1 MYPWRRCKPC
11 PGHEA
16 TIFIVFRY
24 FRVAMLGTRKL
35 SDLLDLLDPMAEL
48 ASRHLWLIALLDW
61 IRGDAGNPQ
70 AAVSRVQLFLD
81 AAQARPGFQARLHSW
96 WLTLSTTVDAAP
108 LFADFGFA
116 PRAAFLS
123 ELGERLRYKL
133 LPGTPETTHAAELFM
148 LLFPTP
154 FDAQWLKLLDEQ
166 TLGRLGALLSPAAP
180 FDSAATVK
188 APQRTEPSLLQD
200 WQAMLLEA
208 LTYCTSQVRA
218 TGFSPEL
225 RLRMNA
231 TSLLSKPFHGLP
243 ADLEAIRSA
252 MLAHGPD
259 SGALHL
265 ALDQFKSR
273 LEACRSAAASI
284 YTHLDE
290 HGISVGLVFRLRQ
303 LRERILRIRELLDCL
318 LSDKPASSAMQLLA
332 RLVLLAQERRSIRA
346 LIASNSSLLA
356 AKVAER
362 DAETGERYITRDRAA
377 YLDMLGKAA
386 GGGALTA
393 VTTLLKFLVVGLAL
407 SAFWSGFWS
416 GAMYAA
422 SFVLIQLLHFTLA
435 TKQPA
440 MTAPAMAVKLKDL
453 RSGDAVNEFVDEVTH
468 LVRSQVAAVLG
479 NVLVVVPAV
488 LLISATIGLALGR
501 PMIDA
506 REAGHVLHSLSLLG
520 PTLLWAAFTGAL
532 LFAASIIGGWVENWF
547 VLYRLA
553 SALRYNPRI
562 TATLGRERARRWA
575 GFMRGN
581 ISGFTSNIALGFMLG
596 LIPPIT
602 GFFGLELEV
611 RHVTLSAGQ
620 LAAAGAALGWEVLRQ
635 PALWWCVA
643 AIPLIG
649 ALNLGVS
656 FYLAFRLAL
665 QAHNV
670 SGVDRARIRG
680 EIWARWR
687 SKPSSFF
694 LPD

>member
-1 MYPWRRCKPC
+1 MRTLT
-11 PGHEA
+11 E
-16 TIFIVFRY
+16 
-24 FRVAMLGTRKL
+24 
-35 SDLLDLLDPMAEL
+35 LLDLLEPKAGL
-48 ASRHLWLIALLDW
+48 AGRHLWLIALLDW
-61 IRGDAGNPQ
+61 IRGKDNNPQ
-70 AAVSRVQLFLD
+70 AAVARLRLFLD
-81 AAQARPGFQARLHSW
+81 AAQARPGFQARLHQW
-96 WLTLSTTVDAAP
+96 WRTLVATVDATP

-154 FDAQWLKLLDEQ
+154 FDARWLKLIDEDS
-166 TLGRLGALLSPAAP
+166 LARLGLLLNTAAP
-180 FDSAATVK
+180 GDAQTAV
-188 APQRTEPSLLQD
+188 EPDVQPGPNTLLQD
-200 WQAMLLEA
+200 WQAVLLEA
-208 LTYCTSQVRA
+208 LTYCTSQVTA

-225 RLRMNA
+225 RLRMGA
-231 TSLLSKPFHGLP
+231 QALQTRPFHGLP
-243 ADLEAIRSA
+243 ADLDALRNALLS
-252 MLAHGPD
+252 HGRD

-273 LEACRSAAASI
+273 LEACRSAASSVYA
-284 YTHLDE
+284 HLDE

-318 LSDKPASSAMQLLA
+318 LSDKPAGSAMQLLA
-332 RLVLLAQERRSIRA
+332 RLVLLAEERRSIRA
-346 LIASNSSLLA
+346 LVAANSTLLA

-362 DAETGERYITRDRAA
+362 GAETGEHYITRDRAA
-377 YLDMLGKAA
+377 YVQMLGKAA

-393 VTTLLKFLVVGLAL
+393 ATVLLKFMVVGLAL
-407 SAFWSGFWS
+407 SAFWSGFVAS
-416 GAMYAA
+416 LVYAT
-422 SFVLIQLLHFTLA
+422 SFVLIQLMHFTLA

-440 MTAPAMAVKLKDL
+440 MTAPAMAAKLKDL
-453 RSGDAVNEFVDEVTH
+453 RSTEAVGEFVDEVTH

-479 NVLVVVPAV
+479 NVLMVVPVV
-488 LLISATIGLALGR
+488 LLISMGIQFGLGH

-506 REAGHVLHSLSLLG
+506 AEAAHVLHTLSLLG
-520 PTLLWAAFTGAL
+520 PTLLWAAFTGAV

-553 SALRYNPRI
+553 SAMRYNPRI
-562 TATLGRERARRWA
+562 TRLLGVGRARRWSS
-575 GFMRGN
+575 FMRDN
-581 ISGFTSNIALGFMLG
+581 ISGLTSSIALGFMLG
-596 LIPPIT
+596 LIPPMT

-620 LAAAGAALGWEVLRQ
+620 LTAAAAALGWDALRL

-649 ALNLGVS
+649 ALNLSIS

-670 SGVDRARIRG
+670 SGVDRARIRSA
-680 EIWARWR
+680 IWARWR
-687 SKPSSFF
+687 SKPSDFF
-694 LPD
+694 VPG

>member
-1 MYPWRRCKPC
+1 MR
-11 PGHEA
+11 
-16 TIFIVFRY
+16 T
-24 FRVAMLGTRKL
+24 L
-35 SDLLDLLDPMAEL
+35 SELLDQLEPRAEL
-48 ASRHLWLIALLDW
+48 AVRHLWLSDLLDW
-61 IRGDAGNPQ
+61 IRGDAGNAQ
-70 AAVSRVQLFLD
+70 AALSRVRLFLD
-81 AAQARPGFQARLHSW
+81 AAHARPGFPQKLRQW
-96 WLTLSTTVDAAP
+96 WLTLVETVDATP

-148 LLFPTP
+148 LLFPVP
-154 FDAQWLKLLDEQ
+154 FDAQWLKLLDED
-166 TLGRLGALLSPAAP
+166 TLGRLGALLEPPTAAP
-180 FDSAATVK
+180 AGDESGNAA
-188 APQRTEPSLLQD
+188 PGEPLAGGAGTLLQD
-200 WQAMLLEA
+200 WQVTLLES
-208 LTYCTSQVRA
+208 LSYCTSQVCA

-225 RLRMNA
+225 RLRMSPQ
-231 TSLLSKPFHGLP
+231 SLLVRPFHGLQT
-243 ADLEAIRSA
+243 DLEALRA
-252 MLAHGPD
+252 ALLQHGPD

-273 LEACRSAAASI
+273 LEACRSAAASV
-284 YTHLDE
+284 YVHLDE

-318 LSDKPASSAMQLLA
+318 VSDKPATSAMQLLA
-332 RLVLLAQERRSIRA
+332 RLVLLAEERRSIRA
-346 LIASNSSLLA
+346 LVASNSTLLA

-362 DAETGERYITRDRAA
+362 GAETGEHYITRDRAA
-377 YLDMLGKAA
+377 YTDMLRKAA

-393 VTTLLKFLVVGLAL
+393 VTTLLKFMVVGLAL
-407 SAFWSGFWS
+407 SAFWSGFLAS
-416 GAMYAA
+416 IVYAA

-440 MTAPAMAVKLKDL
+440 MTAPAMAAKLKDL
-453 RSGDAVNEFVDEVTH
+453 GTGEAVGEFVDEVTH

-479 NVLVVVPAV
+479 NVLVVVPVV
-488 LLISATIGLALGR
+488 LLISIAMLYGLGR

-506 REAGHVLHSLSLLG
+506 NEAAHVLHTLSLLG
-520 PTLLWAAFTGAL
+520 PTLLWAGFTGVV

-553 SALRYNPRI
+553 SAMRYNPRI
-562 TATLGRERARRWA
+562 TRTLGVARARRWA
-575 GFMRGN
+575 HFMRDN

-596 LIPPIT
+596 LIPPMT

-611 RHVTLSAGQ
+611 RHVTLSSGQ
-620 LAAAGAALGWEVLRQ
+620 LAAAAAALGWDALRQ

-656 FYLAFRLAL
+656 FYFAFRLAL
-665 QAHNV
+665 RAHSV
-670 SGVDRARIRG
+670 SGVDRRRIRSA
-680 EIWARWR
+680 IWARWR
-687 SKPSSFF
+687 SKPASFF

>member
-1 MYPWRRCKPC
+1 M
-11 PGHEA
+11 HTLTE
-16 TIFIVFRY
+16 
-24 FRVAMLGTRKL
+24 
-35 SDLLDLLDPMAEL
+35 LLDLLEPKAGL
-48 ASRHLWLIALLDW
+48 AGRHLWLIALLDW
-61 IRGDAGNPQ
+61 IRGKDNNPQ
-70 AAVSRVQLFLD
+70 AAVARLRLFLD
-81 AAQARPGFQARLHSW
+81 AAQARPGFQARLHQW
-96 WLTLSTTVDAAP
+96 WRTLVTTVDATP

-154 FDAQWLKLLDEQ
+154 FDARWLKLIDEDS
-166 TLGRLGALLSPAAP
+166 LARLGVLLNTAAP
-180 FDSAATVK
+180 VDGQTADDPE
-188 APQRTEPSLLQD
+188 PQRTGTLLQD
-200 WQAMLLEA
+200 WQAVLLEA
-208 LTYCTSQVRA
+208 LTYCTSQVAA
-218 TGFSPEL
+218 TGFAPEL
-225 RLRMNA
+225 RLRMS
-231 TSLLSKPFHGLP
+231 TQSLQARPFHGLA
-243 ADLEAIRSA
+243 ADLEALRSA
-252 MLAHGPD
+252 LLSHGRD

-273 LEACRSAAASI
+273 LEACRSAASSI
-284 YTHLDE
+284 YAHLDE

-332 RLVLLAQERRSIRA
+332 RLVLLAEERRSIRA
-346 LIASNSSLLA
+346 LVAANSTLLA

-362 DAETGERYITRDRAA
+362 GAETGEHYITRDRAA
-377 YLDMLGKAA
+377 YVQMLGKAA

-393 VTTLLKFLVVGLAL
+393 GTVLMKFMIVALAL
-407 SAFWSGFWS
+407 SAFWSGFLS
-416 GAMYAA
+416 GVMYAA
-422 SFVLIQLLHFTLA
+422 SFVLIQLMHFTLA

-440 MTAPAMAVKLKDL
+440 MTAPALAAKLKDL
-453 RSGDAVNEFVDEVTH
+453 RSSAAVSEFVDEVTH

-479 NVLVVVPAV
+479 NVLMVVPVV
-488 LLISATIGLALGR
+488 LLISVGIQFGLGH

-506 REAGHVLHSLSLLG
+506 KEAAHVLHTLSLLG
-520 PTLLWAAFTGAL
+520 PTLLWAAFTGAV

-553 SALRYNPRI
+553 SAMRYNPRI
-562 TATLGRERARRWA
+562 TRLLGVARARRWA
-575 GFMRGN
+575 AFMHHN

-596 LIPPIT
+596 LIPPMT

-620 LAAAGAALGWEVLRQ
+620 LAAAAAALGWDALRL

-670 SGVDRARIRG
+670 SGVDRARIRSA
-680 EIWARWR
+680 IWARWR
-687 SKPSSFF
+687 SKPSDFF
-694 LPD
+694 VPD

>member
-1 MYPWRRCKPC
+1 MR
-11 PGHEA
+11 HLAE
-16 TIFIVFRY
+16 
-24 FRVAMLGTRKL
+24 
-35 SDLLDLLDPMAEL
+35 LLDLLEPTAEL
-48 ASRHLWLIALLDW
+48 ASRHLWLIDLLDW
-61 IRGDAGNPQ
+61 VRGDANNPQ
-70 AAVSRVQLFLD
+70 AALSRLRLFLD

-96 WLTLSTTVDAAP
+96 WRTLVGTVDATP

-133 LPGTPETTHAAELFM
+133 LPGTPETTHATELFM

-154 FDAQWLKLLDEQ
+154 FDAQWLKLLDEE
-166 TLGRLGALLSPAAP
+166 TLARLGALLGPAAP
-180 FDSAATVK
+180 AHSGDFADDEAQPGTSGT
-188 APQRTEPSLLQD
+188 LLQD

-218 TGFSPEL
+218 TGFAPEL
-225 RLRMNA
+225 RLRMNPQ
-231 TSLLSKPFHGLP
+231 SLLSRPFHGL
-243 ADLEAIRSA
+243 ASDLDAIHAALSE
-252 MLAHGPD
+252 HGPE

-273 LEACRSAAASI
+273 LEACRSAASSVYA
-284 YTHLDE
+284 HLDE

-318 LSDKPASSAMQLLA
+318 LSDKPAGSAMQLLA
-332 RLVLLAQERRSIRA
+332 RLVLLAEERRSIRA
-346 LIASNSSLLA
+346 LIATNSTLLA

-362 DAETGERYITRDRAA
+362 GAETGEHYITRDRAA
-377 YLDMLGKAA
+377 YMQMLGKAA

-393 VTTLLKFLVVGLAL
+393 GTTLLKFMIVGLAL
-407 SAFWSGFWS
+407 SAFWSGFLAS
-416 GAMYAA
+416 VMYAT
-422 SFVLIQLLHFTLA
+422 SFVLIQLMHFTLA

-440 MTAPAMAVKLKDL
+440 MTAPAMAAKLKDL
-453 RSGDAVNEFVDEVTH
+453 RSGEAVSEFVDEVTH

-479 NVLVVVPAV
+479 NVLMVVPVV
-488 LLISATIGLALGR
+488 LLISTALQFSLGR

-506 REAGHVLHSLSLLG
+506 KEAAHVLQTLSLLG
-520 PTLLWAAFTGAL
+520 PTLLWAAFTGAV

-553 SALRYNPRI
+553 SAMRYNPRI
-562 TATLGRERARRWA
+562 TRALGVERARRWA
-575 GFMRGN
+575 SFMREN
-581 ISGFTSNIALGFMLG
+581 ISGFTSNVALGFMLG

-620 LAAAGAALGWEVLRQ
+620 LAAAAAALGWDVLRQ

-670 SGVDRARIRG
+670 SGVDRARIRAA
-680 EIWARWR
+680 IWTRWR
-687 SKPSSFF
+687 THPKNFF
-694 LPD
+694 IPD

>member
-1 MYPWRRCKPC
+1 M
-11 PGHEA
+11 HTLAE
-16 TIFIVFRY
+16 
-24 FRVAMLGTRKL
+24 
-35 SDLLDLLDPMAEL
+35 LLDFLEPQAGL
-48 ASRHLWLIALLDW
+48 AGRHLWLIDLLDW
-61 IRGDAGNPQ
+61 VRGKDNNPQ
-70 AAVSRVQLFLD
+70 AAVARFRLFID
-81 AAQARPGFQARLHSW
+81 AAEGKPGFQARLHHW
-96 WLTLSTTVDAAP
+96 WRTLVGTVDATP

-133 LPGTPETTHAAELFM
+133 LPGTPETTHATELFM
-148 LLFPTP
+148 LLFPSP
-154 FDAQWLKLLDEQ
+154 FDARWLKLIDED
-166 TLGRLGALLSPAAP
+166 TLARLGLLLNTHPAEPALADPGLPEQAGN
-180 FDSAATVK
+180 T
-188 APQRTEPSLLQD
+188 LLQD
-200 WQAMLLEA
+200 WQEVLLEA
-208 LTYCTSQVRA
+208 LTYCTSQVAA

-225 RLRMNA
+225 RLRMSA
-231 TSLLSKPFHGLP
+231 QSLQARPFHGL
-243 ADLEAIRSA
+243 AGDIDALRTAL
-252 MLAHGPD
+252 LAHGRD

-273 LEACRSAAASI
+273 LEACRSAASSVYA
-284 YTHLDE
+284 HLDE

-318 LSDKPASSAMQLLA
+318 LSDKPAGSAMQLLA
-332 RLVLLAQERRSIRA
+332 RLVLLAEERRSIRA
-346 LIASNSSLLA
+346 LIAANSTLLA

-362 DAETGERYITRDRAA
+362 GAETGEHYITRDRAA
-377 YLDMLGKAA
+377 YVQMLGKAA

-393 VTTLLKFLVVGLAL
+393 ATVLLKFMVVALAL
-407 SAFWSGFWS
+407 SAFWSGFVAS
-416 GAMYAA
+416 VVYAA

-440 MTAPAMAVKLKDL
+440 MTAPAMAAKLKDL
-453 RSGDAVNEFVDEVTH
+453 RSREAVSEFVDEVTH

-479 NVLVVVPAV
+479 NVLMVVPV
-488 LLISATIGLALGR
+488 VILISTGIQFGLGH
-501 PMIDA
+501 PMINA
-506 REAGHVLHSLSLLG
+506 REAEHVLHTLSLLG
-520 PTLLWAAFTGAL
+520 PTLLWAAFTGAV

-553 SALRYNPRI
+553 SAMRYNPRI
-562 TATLGRERARRWA
+562 TRALGVARARRWSV
-575 GFMRGN
+575 FMRDN

-596 LIPPIT
+596 LIPPMT

-620 LAAAGAALGWEVLRQ
+620 LAAAAATLGWESLRL

-670 SGVDRARIRG
+670 SGVDRARIRSA
-680 EIWARWR
+680 IWARWR
-687 SKPSSFF
+687 SRPGSFF
-694 LPD
+694 VPG

>member
-1 MYPWRRCKPC
+1 M
-11 PGHEA
+11 HNLA
-16 TIFIVFRY
+16 Q
-24 FRVAMLGTRKL
+24 
-35 SDLLDLLDPMAEL
+35 LLDLLEPKAGL
-48 ASRHLWLIALLDW
+48 ADRHLWLIDLLDW
-61 IRGDAGNPQ
+61 IRGKDNNPQ
-70 AAVSRVQLFLD
+70 AAVARLRLFLD
-81 AAQARPGFQARLHSW
+81 AAQARPEFQARLHHW
-96 WLTLSTTVDAAP
+96 WRTLVGTVDATP

-133 LPGTPETTHAAELFM
+133 LPGTPETTHATELFM

-154 FDAQWLKLLDEQ
+154 FDARWLKLIDET
-166 TLGRLGALLSPAAP
+166 TLARLGTLLNTAVPGDDDADAET
-180 FDSAATVK
+180 A
-188 APQRTEPSLLQD
+188 SLTASTLMQD
-200 WQAMLLEA
+200 WQDVLLEA
-208 LTYCTSQVRA
+208 LTYCTSQVAA
-218 TGFSPEL
+218 TGFAPEL
-225 RLRMNA
+225 RLRMSA
-231 TSLLSKPFHGLP
+231 QALQVRPFHGL
-243 ADLEAIRSA
+243 ASDLEALRTA
-252 MLAHGPD
+252 LLAHGRD

-273 LEACRSAAASI
+273 LEACRSAASSVYA
-284 YTHLDE
+284 HLDE

-318 LSDKPASSAMQLLA
+318 LSDKPAGSAMQLLA
-332 RLVLLAQERRSIRA
+332 RLVLLAEERRSIRA
-346 LIASNSSLLA
+346 LIATNSTLLA

-362 DAETGERYITRDRAA
+362 GAETGEHYITRDRAA
-377 YLDMLGKAA
+377 YMQMLGKAA

-393 VTTLLKFLVVGLAL
+393 GTTLLKFMIVGLAL
-407 SAFWSGFWS
+407 SAFWSGFLAS
-416 GAMYAA
+416 VMYAA

-440 MTAPAMAVKLKDL
+440 MTAPAMAAKLKDL
-453 RSGDAVNEFVDEVTH
+453 RSGEAVSEFVDEVTH

-479 NVLVVVPAV
+479 NVLMVVPVV
-488 LLISATIGLALGR
+488 LLISAAIQFGLGH

-506 REAGHVLHSLSLLG
+506 KEAAHVLQTLSLLG
-520 PTLLWAAFTGAL
+520 PTLLWAAFTGAV

-553 SALRYNPRI
+553 SAMRYNPRI
-562 TATLGRERARRWA
+562 TRALGTGRARRWA
-575 GFMRGN
+575 GFMRDN

-596 LIPPIT
+596 LIPPMT

-620 LAAAGAALGWEVLRQ
+620 LAAAAAALGWDVLRQ

-670 SGVDRARIRG
+670 SGVDRARIRAA
-680 EIWARWR
+680 IWARWR
-687 SKPSSFF
+687 THPKSFF
-694 LPD
+694 IPG